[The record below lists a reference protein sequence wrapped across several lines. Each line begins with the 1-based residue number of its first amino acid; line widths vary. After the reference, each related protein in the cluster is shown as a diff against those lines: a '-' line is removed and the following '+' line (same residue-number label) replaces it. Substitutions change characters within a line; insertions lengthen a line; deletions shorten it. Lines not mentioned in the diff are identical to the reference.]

1 MDAAD
6 QLDWYRQRD
15 KQGVILVKPA
25 LPGGKGGSL
34 VEADN
39 QRKRG
44 GADAHRNSD

>member
-6 QLDWYRQRD
+6 QLSWDRQRD
-15 KQGVILVKPA
+15 KQGAMLVKPA

-34 VEADN
+34 VKADN

>member
-6 QLDWYRQRD
+6 QLCWYRQRD
-15 KQGVILVKPA
+15 KQGVMLVKPA

-44 GADAHRNSD
+44 GADAHRNSH